1 MSYKEYTVKVYTNGT
16 KHWFLNG
23 NLHREDGPAFE
34 HTDGTKY
41 WYLNGKRH
49 REDGPAV
56 ERADG
61 TNLWYQ
67 NNKLHRED
75 GPAVEYAKGDK
86 LWYLNDKLHREDG
99 PACEYTDGTKYWYLN
114 GEECTEEEFLKKT
127 SRIEDV
133 SSSETE
139 EVIISMERLATF
151 LHDEGWYTKE
161 YITIR
166 AINKIKELNEKLTR
180 NSS

>member
-1 MSYKEYTVKVYTNGT
+1 MSYKEYTVKVYDNGT
-16 KHWFLNG
+16 KHWYLNG
-23 NLHREDGPAFE
+23 NLHREDGPACE
-34 HTDGTKY
+34 HPDGTKY
-41 WYLNGKRH
+41 WYLNDKLH

-61 TNLWYQ
+61 T
-67 NNKLHRED
+67 
-75 GPAVEYAKGDK
+75 K

-99 PACEYTDGTKYWYLN
+99 PAFEYPDGRKLWFLN

-127 SRIEDV
+127 SRIEEV

-139 EVIISMERLATF
+139 EVIISMERLAAF
-151 LHDEGWYTKE
+151 LYDEGWYTKE
-161 YITIR
+161 YITIQ